1 MLYEYKMIQM
11 PPTIA
16 VQAKEARGHEA
27 AFYLEQVVN
36 DWAARG
42 WEFFRVDT
50 LGVVTTPGCLAG
62 LLGAK
67 ANLVEYFVVT
77 MRRPRQS

>member
-1 MLYEYKMIQM
+1 VLYEYKMIQM

-16 VQAKEARGHEA
+16 VQAKAAHGQEA
-27 AFYLEQVVN
+27 AAYLENVVN
-36 DWAARG
+36 EWASRG

-50 LGVVTTPGCLAG
+50 LGVITAPGCLAG

-67 ANLVEYFVVT
+67 ANLIEYFVVT
-77 MRRPRQS
+77 MRRPRQA